1 MSKQN
6 IKTYFGHHGLI
17 RELPIKTL
25 TALMT
30 PYLPFFKS
38 KQVELNFEIERDTP
52 EYEALLRNLRDAL
65 MDITLSDE
73 LGKKLSD
80 TLDEIALI
88 NKHQEHFNTYIESHL
103 PLWWD
108 GLVQLGLELDLNKQL
123 SIIVALYIDE
133 RKEIRKTL
141 SLLVSRIECLD
152 TSGLREYKWY
162 GEFDEEQEDGT
173 KKRRPFKKPLLSKL
187 DAKIPEFEEKL
198 TQGFNN
204 YKYDTE
210 CKLTLCAKPNEDK
223 GKEKGKADKADV
235 ADEITILVEHS
246 GRDVVKETM
255 EQGKAGIVEYTPL
268 TRSIVVLDCS
278 NKVLRIKSGAEW
290 MYNLLLPTFSEFFMG
305 NEDAFVQQQIYDF
318 SPIYRKKNLT
328 EAFSLDEYRHI
339 ITKVTIVNI
348 RHDVKG
354 FKPGHQI
361 ILSDRFGEDI
371 SSMWKE
377 QQFLHAEKISSIT
390 LRLSIKGCNTRV
402 TVKIDKEKGLTVG
415 RLNYYKLV
423 RSWLRDRG
431 FIKDHPVKEY
441 KSRLSPNPD
450 ENAFFWPVV
459 HSFLAQGKATKDS
472 IYSLE
477 DLAPGMGDF
486 MWQFLEKEDG
496 DRDYQRTYTD
506 SNNKVW
512 DVMQDKANGTYYL
525 SDDEV
530 YLGLKEGEE
539 IDASVV
545 EFLPINRKELITAIQ
560 KALFGN
566 CYYDIN
572 ENKGGVYRLGELL
585 AHGVTVFL
593 ATGANWKS
601 AFTGRNTH
609 DASIA
614 VLSFTEK
621 CPDEYADK
629 VEQDQLQHG
638 WLQNLLY
645 WDGKEKQLKLRQP
658 LSSYLHE
665 TIDRLGENPLKP
677 YKVWPG
683 VYPHDRKLFLVEIK
697 IGFGKATI
705 RYGNDEWQFA
715 YDDVEIFKTPDR
727 TKATTRKQRATAASD
742 KVVYNANVTNLLKAI
757 NLCKKYGDEG
767 FPLKDI
773 ALSSLK
779 NLNVAIGKFL
789 RTNDCIYEEV
799 PGHPHRYRL
808 TFAKYETDEEVDLN
822 APKKKRKSKS
832 SAGS

>member
-6 IKTYFGHHGLI
+6 IKTYFGNHGLI
-17 RELPIKTL
+17 RELSVKTL
-25 TALMT
+25 AALTT
-30 PYLPFFKS
+30 PYLPFFES
-38 KQVELNFEIERDTP
+38 KQVELNFDVERGTP
-52 EYEALLRNLRDAL
+52 GYEVLLKNMRDAL
-65 MDITLSDE
+65 MDVSLSDE
-73 LGKKLSD
+73 LGKKFSD
-80 TLDEIALI
+80 TLEEIALI
-88 NKHQEHFNTYIESHL
+88 NKHQEHFDTYIENYL

-123 SIIVALYIDE
+123 SIIVALYIDK
-133 RKEIRKTL
+133 RPEIRKTL
-141 SLLVSRIECLD
+141 SLLISRIECLD
-152 TSGLREYKWY
+152 TSSLREYKWY
-162 GEFDEEQEDGT
+162 GEFDEEEQDGT
-173 KKRRPFKKPLLSKL
+173 KKRHPFKKPLISKL
-187 DAKIPEFEEKL
+187 NAKIPEFEEKL
-198 TQGFNN
+198 TKAFNEN
-204 YKYDTE
+204 KYHTE
-210 CKLTLCAKPNEDK
+210 CKLTLCAKPNDDK
-223 GKEKGKADKADV
+223 AKGAKADV
-235 ADEITILVEHS
+235 ADELTILVEHS
-246 GRDVVKETM
+246 GRDVIKETM
-255 EQGKAGIVEYTPL
+255 KQGKADTVEYTPL

-290 MYNLLLPTFSEFFMG
+290 MYNLLLTTFSEFFMG

-318 SPIYRKKNLT
+318 SPIYRKKSLSD
-328 EAFSLDEYRHI
+328 AFSLEEYRNL

-348 RHDVKG
+348 RYDVKG
-354 FKPGHQI
+354 DKPGHQI
-361 ILSDRFGEDI
+361 ILTNRFGEDI
-371 SSMWKE
+371 RNMWNE
-377 QQFLHAEKISSIT
+377 QQFLHGEKISRIT
-390 LRLSIKGCNTRV
+390 LRLTIKGCSSRV
-402 TVKIDKEKGLTVG
+402 TVKIDKEKGLHVG
-415 RLNYYKLV
+415 RMNYYKLV

-441 KSRLSPNPD
+441 QSLICTDPD
-450 ENAFFWPVV
+450 ENRFFWPIVQ
-459 HSFLAQGKATKDS
+459 SFMAQGKATKAS
-472 IYSLE
+472 LYGLE
-477 DLAPGMGDF
+477 DLAPGIGDF
-486 MWQFLEKEDG
+486 MWQFLAKEDG
-496 DRDYQRTYTD
+496 DRDYERKYTD
-506 SNNKVW
+506 SNGKVW
-512 DVMQDKANGTYYL
+512 DVMQDRANGTYYL

-530 YLGLKEGEE
+530 HHGLKEGED

-545 EFLPINRKELITAIQ
+545 EILPINRKELITAVQ

-593 ATGANWKS
+593 ATGASWKS
-601 AFTGRNTH
+601 AFIGRNTH

-614 VLSFTEK
+614 VLTCHEK
-621 CPDEYADK
+621 CPDEYAEK
-629 VEQDQLQHG
+629 VEEDHLQHG
-638 WLQNLLY
+638 WLHNLLY

-665 TIDRLGENPLKP
+665 VNDRLGESPLKP
-677 YKVWPG
+677 YRYWPG

-697 IGFGKATI
+697 IGHGKVTI
-705 RYGNDEWQFA
+705 RYCNDEWVFE
-715 YDDVEIFKTPDR
+715 YDDIEMFKSPDR
-727 TKATTRKQRATAASD
+727 TKVDTRKPRLTAASD

-757 NLCKKYGDEG
+757 ALCKKYGDEG